1 MFGKGATHKLK
12 PKSLQSLTLT
22 LDSEPL
28 VSVQTVYSCTSTCLH
43 YSPTHYH
50 APKKTTAA
58 KKGAPAGGC
67 LSLCIVEL
75 PPSNPLSP
83 GLSDSGDDPNYK
95 VLLLDV
101 CFLFNIILKM
111 FLCIFNEFLAMH
123 EVCVHMTKHGIQGV
137 FVHAEGD

>member
-28 VSVQTVYSCTSTCLH
+28 VSVQTVYLNLHFHLSPLLTYSLSCPQRKPQLPKRELQLEAE
-43 YSPTHYH
+43 SPCALLNYH
-50 APKKTTAA
+50 HP
-58 KKGAPAGGC
+58 
-67 LSLCIVEL
+67 I
-75 PPSNPLSP
+75 LSP

-123 EVCVHMTKHGIQGV
+123 EVCVQMSN
-137 FVHAEGD
+137 